1 MAKLDHIGIAVADLP
16 AMKKLFA
23 LLGMNA
29 SGVEDVPEQGVRT
42 HFIRALS
49 EDAQIE
55 LLEPID
61 SNGSVSKF
69 IEKKGPGIHHLSF
82 RLSPG
87 ELDPLSALL
96 RAEGYRLIYE
106 NPKKGAHGM
115 KINFIHPASAGGVLV
130 EIMEPG

>member
-1 MAKLDHIGIAVADLP
+1 VADLP

-23 LLGMNA
+23 LLDMNA
-29 SGVEDVPEQGVRT
+29 SGIEEVPEQGVRT
-42 HFIRALS
+42 HFIRVLS

-61 SNGSVSKF
+61 SNGAVSKF

-87 ELDPLSALL
+87 ELHPICAVL

-130 EIMEPG
+130 ELMEPGEASE